1 MKKITIVTPV
11 YNELENIPNLLKEC
25 DALFEDLNY
34 KQEHIF
40 IDNDSSDGTQDLLRN
55 IAKKRKNI
63 KIIINSRNFG
73 HIRSPFHAL
82 KQADG
87 DAVVLL
93 FADLQ
98 DPPSLIKK
106 FIQEWE
112 NGYPIIC
119 GVKNSSKENIIMFK
133 LRKLYYKIINKIS
146 AYTLIENF
154 NGFGLYDKKIIN
166 QIKTFNDP
174 EPYFRGIIS
183 EIGFSKKII
192 KYDQNVRHYGK
203 TKNNLFTLYDLA
215 MIAFTDHTKFFLRA
229 LTFLGFFM
237 SIISIIVA
245 IFYTTLKLF
254 YWNTFQM
261 GIAPLVIGFF
271 IFNSIILIFL
281 GLIGEYIINILN
293 RIKNRPHV
301 IEKERINFDL

>member
-112 NGYPIIC
+112 KGFSIVC
-119 GVKNSSKENIIMFK
+119 GVKITSKENFFMFRI
-133 LRKLYYKIINKIS
+133 RKFYYWLLNKIS
-146 AYTLIENF
+146 SYTLIQNY
-154 NGFGLYDKKIIN
+154 NGFGLYDKKIIEHL
-166 QIKTFNDP
+166 KKFEDP

-183 EIGFSKKII
+183 EIGYEKKLV
-192 KYDQNVRHYGK
+192 KYDQNDRKYGK

-215 MIAFTDHTKFFLRA
+215 MLALTDHTKFLLRA
-229 LTFLGFFM
+229 ITFFGFLL
-237 SIISIIVA
+237 SIVSISFA
-245 IFYTTLKLF
+245 AYYLFLKLM
-254 YWNTFQM
+254 YWDTFQM
-261 GIAPLVIGFF
+261 GIAPIVIGIF
-271 IFNSIILIFL
+271 IFNSLIIIFL
-281 GLIGEYIINILN
+281 GVLGEYVINILN
-293 RIKNRPHV
+293 RIKRRPHV
-301 IEKERINFDL
+301 IEKERINF

>member
-1 MKKITIVTPV
+1 M
-11 YNELENIPNLLKEC
+11 
-25 DALFEDLNY
+25 
-34 KQEHIF
+34 Q
-40 IDNDSSDGTQDLLRN
+40 TQR
-55 IAKKRKNI
+55 
-63 KIIINSRNFG
+63 
-73 HIRSPFHAL
+73 
-82 KQADG
+82 
-87 DAVVLL
+87 
-93 FADLQ
+93 
-98 DPPSLIKK
+98 
-106 FIQEWE
+106 
-112 NGYPIIC
+112 
-119 GVKNSSKENIIMFK
+119 
-133 LRKLYYKIINKIS
+133 
-146 AYTLIENF
+146 
-154 NGFGLYDKKIIN
+154 
-166 QIKTFNDP
+166 KTFNDP

-192 KYDQNVRHYGK
+192 KYDQNVRQYGK
-203 TKNNLFTLYDLA
+203 TKNNLLTLYDLA

-245 IFYTTLKLF
+245 MFYTTLKLF